1 MDRIG
6 LLGYSVIGV
15 VLLVLLTRWLGFR
28 VQPRLSGPK
37 LAADLVQAAVPGLI
51 VAETALSVDARAALV
66 AATDGRVAL
75 IRAFGDRWV
84 VRVLD
89 HPLVARAGTVLRI
102 RTREAMFP
110 ETALDL
116 GPDASSW
123 AARL

>member
-6 LLGYSVIGV
+6 LLGFSVIGV
-15 VLLVLLTRWLGFR
+15 VLLVLLTRWLGFAKA
-28 VQPRLSGPK
+28 PRLANPQR
-37 LAADLVQAAVPGLI
+37 AADLVQAAIPGLI
-51 VAETALSVDARAALV
+51 VAETALSVDASAALV

-75 IRAFGDRWV
+75 IRPFGDRWV

-116 GPDASSW
+116 GPAASLW